1 MNMQLLTAA
10 AISLLSIIPIFSGQ
24 PEQTI
29 NDLNLKA
36 TVATA
41 SIEKPVTTIVLSA
54 NDQMRFDKEVLRAKA
69 GEKVELV
76 LKHTGTMPESA
87 MGHNFVLL
95 TKGTEVPAFAQAAM
109 KARENEYIPEDGVIA
124 HTELIGGG
132 ETTSITFTAPEKGIY
147 DFICSFPGHYALMK
161 GKFIVE

>member
-10 AISLLSIIPIFSGQ
+10 IGLLTIIPGFSGQ
-24 PEQTI
+24 QEQQI
-29 NDLNLKA
+29 ADLNPKA

-41 SIEKPVTTIVLSA
+41 NIEKPVTTIVLSA
-54 NDQMRFDKEVLRAKA
+54 NDKMRFDKEVLRVKA
-69 GEKVELV
+69 GEKVKLV
-76 LKHTGTMPESA
+76 LKHTGTMPETA

-95 TKGTEVPAFAQAAM
+95 TKGTEIPQFAQAAM
-109 KARENEYIPEDGVIA
+109 KARENEYIPENGVIA

-132 ETTSITFTAPEKGIY
+132 ETTSVTFTAPEKGTY